1 MGESVGSKEPIA
13 SDESLSDADDSLSDA
28 DDSLSDADDSLS
40 DADDSF
46 SDMGPLS
53 VPRRVY
59 DFIKRVV
66 VAYIRDDV
74 PLYSAAIA
82 FYALLSLAPILV
94 LAIAMADA
102 VAAGEV
108 VRHDMSEWISQRVSA
123 DVAALLDEWT
133 HVQHSGD
140 STISVYVS
148 VIVLVVSASR
158 LFQHVQTALDRIWHI
173 KSESEGNVLSAL
185 WARIWGLGI
194 IGIIGIS
201 LILGVAVKVV
211 IRAMA
216 IYINADGV
224 PFLWVL
230 LDWSIYFV
238 LVGGLVYVTYRRL
251 PNVLVHWQHAL
262 IGAAITA
269 VLLIIGGEII
279 AYYVAIGGVTT
290 SFGAAGSVMAL
301 VLWVYYAS
309 QVFLIGAV
317 ITWLFAE
324 KGARVRKRPRIRLRR
339 GRRKPSHKDGGA
351 HPKKQVS
358 QGESI

>member
-1 MGESVGSKEPIA
+1 MGESGESEELIEPATTDETLDEPIH
-13 SDESLSDADDSLSDA
+13 
-28 DDSLSDADDSLS
+28 
-40 DADDSF
+40 
-46 SDMGPLS
+46 PLS
-53 VPRRVY
+53 IPGHVW

-66 VAYIRDDV
+66 TAYIRDDV

-102 VAAGEV
+102 VAAGDV

-123 DVAALLDEWT
+123 DVASLLDEWT
-133 HVQHSGD
+133 QVQHTGD
-140 STISVYVS
+140 SGISVYIS

-158 LFQHVQTALDRIWHI
+158 LFTHVQTALDRIWHI
-173 KSESEGNVLSAL
+173 QSEGDANVLSAL

-194 IGIIGIS
+194 IGMIGVI

-211 IRAMA
+211 IRAAAAYME
-216 IYINADGV
+216 ADGV
-224 PFLWVL
+224 PFLWTM

-251 PNVLVHWQHAL
+251 PNVVVHWQHAFM
-262 IGAAITA
+262 GAAITA
-269 VLLIIGGEII
+269 VLLIIGGEVI
-279 AYYVAIGGVTT
+279 AYYVAIAGVTT

-324 KGARVRKRPRIRLRR
+324 KGARIRKRVRLRLRR
-339 GRRKPSHKDGGA
+339 GRRKPIHKDVAA

-358 QGESI
+358 QGESK